1 MIWIITKRIEY
12 IDTLKFLAI
21 FAVISIHCF
30 TLANEA
36 EILHFKIINF
46 EQLFRFAVPLFLMIT
61 GSLLLNKEI
70 ELKKY
75 LNRRLK
81 RISYPLIFFT
91 IVLLVFTTL
100 YEFVFSFYWYAWMIV
115 GVVLAIPIMNKFIQ
129 HSSEKEIKYYLVIFI
144 IFSVLNQIF
153 HTLKVYNALDIS
165 FFYTPISYLILG
177 YYLFNRENNYSFKK
191 TITLCAILFA
201 ISTLLKIAI
210 GNYYYTHDFDTYLDL
225 SFFQII
231 QVSSVFLF
239 IKTIY
244 CEKNNILYK
253 ILNQNTIKKF
263 ILSVSRASYGMFF
276 IQHILILYYIKI
288 QFMTLSLTGTQTLLL
303 ILILIIFVFLISWI
317 VMVIMSKIPILNKI
331 CGYN

>member
-1 MIWIITKRIEY
+1 MIRILTKRIEY
-12 IDTLKFLAI
+12 IDALKFLAI

-30 TLANEA
+30 TLADEA
-36 EILHFKIINF
+36 EILHFKIMNF
-46 EQLFRFAVPLFLMIT
+46 EHLFRFAVPLFLMIT

-81 RISYPLIFFT
+81 RICYPLIFFT

-100 YEFVFSFYWYAWMIV
+100 YEFVFSFYWYAWMII
-115 GVVLAIPIMNKFIQ
+115 GVVLAIPIINKFIQ
-129 HSSEKEIKYYLVIFI
+129 HSSDREIEYYLVIFI
-144 IFSVLNQIF
+144 IFSILTQIF

-177 YYLFNRENNYSFKK
+177 YYLFNRGNDYSFKK
-191 TITLCAILFA
+191 TITLCILLFA

-244 CEKNNILYK
+244 SENNILYK

-276 IQHILILYYIKI
+276 IQHILILYYAKL
-288 QFMTLSLTGTQTLLL
+288 QFMTLSLTGTQMLLL
-303 ILILIIFVFLISWI
+303 ILILIISVFLISWI
-317 VMVIMSKIPILNKI
+317 IIVIMSKIPVLNKI